1 MLQYAENYD
10 KINVKNMNVYV
21 QMILEWC

>member
-21 QMILEWC
+21 QMILE